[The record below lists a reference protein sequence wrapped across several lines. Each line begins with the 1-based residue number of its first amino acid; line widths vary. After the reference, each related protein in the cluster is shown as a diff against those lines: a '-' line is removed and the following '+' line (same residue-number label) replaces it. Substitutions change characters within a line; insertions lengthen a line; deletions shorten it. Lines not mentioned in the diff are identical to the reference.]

1 MKQHF
6 TLRKCLIWLFW
17 LLLWQGASLAV
28 SNNVILV
35 GPAEMLRSLLFQ
47 AGNPSFWITILHS
60 FGRISLGFLAAFAA
74 GIAAGSLAYALP
86 FIHELLDPL
95 LSAVKSIPVASF
107 VILALIW
114 IGSEN
119 LSVFIAFLVV
129 VPMIY
134 SSTLAGLKS
143 ADRRLLEMARVFSMP
158 FWKRLRF
165 IYIPAVLPYLMNGCR
180 TALGMSWKSGIAAEV
195 IGIPGQSIGE
205 QLYYAKLYLD
215 TDGLFAW
222 TFVIILASSAFEA
235 LFLWL
240 LGRIRR

>member
-1 MKQHF
+1 M
-6 TLRKCLIWLFW
+6 
-17 LLLWQGASLAV
+17 
-28 SNNVILV
+28 
-35 GPAEMLRSLLFQ
+35 
-47 AGNPSFWITILHS
+47 
-60 FGRISLGFLAAFAA
+60 
-74 GIAAGSLAYALP
+74 
-86 FIHELLDPL
+86 
-95 LSAVKSIPVASF
+95 
-107 VILALIW
+107 
-114 IGSEN
+114 
-119 LSVFIAFLVV
+119 FIAFLVV

-165 IYIPAVLPYLMNGCR
+165 IYIPAVLPYLMSGCR

-215 TDGLFAW
+215 TAGLFAW

>member
-1 MKQHF
+1 MKQHT

-17 LLLWQGASLAV
+17 LVLWQLASLAV

-35 GPAEMLRSLLFQ
+35 GPAETLEALFTL
-47 AGNPSFWITILHS
+47 ARTSAFWLTILHS

-74 GIAAGSLAYALP
+74 GIALGSLAYASSLVRE
-86 FIHELLDPL
+86 FLDPL

-114 IGSEN
+114 IGSKN

-129 VPMIY
+129 IPMIY
-134 SSTLAGLKS
+134 ASTLAGLKS
-143 ADRRLLEMARVFSMP
+143 TDSKLLEMAQVFSIP
-158 FWKRLRF
+158 LHKRLRF
-165 IYIPAVLPYLMNGCR
+165 IYIPAVLPYLLSGCR

-195 IGIPGQSIGE
+195 IGIPELSIGE

-215 TDGLFAW
+215 TAGLFAW
-222 TFVIILASSAFEA
+222 TFVIILASSAFES

-240 LGRIRR
+240 LERIRH

>member
-1 MKQHF
+1 MKRF
-6 TLRKCLIWLFW
+6 PAPRKCLIWLFW
-17 LLLWQGASLAV
+17 LLVWQAASLAV
-28 SNNVILV
+28 SNPVILV
-35 GPAEMLRSLLFQ
+35 GPVEMMQALLSLAGQ
-47 AGNPSFWITILHS
+47 ADFRLTVLHS
-60 FGRISLGFLAAFAA
+60 FGRISLGFAAAFAVGIGA
-74 GIAAGSLAYALP
+74 GGLAYRIPLVRE
-86 FIHELLDPL
+86 FLEPL
-95 LSAVKSIPVASF
+95 LLAVKSVPVASF

-143 ADRRLLEMARVFSMP
+143 TDPKLLEMAQVFSIP
-158 FWKRLRF
+158 LFKRLRF
-165 IYIPAVLPYLMNGCR
+165 IYIPAVLPYLISGCR

-195 IGIPGQSIGE
+195 IGIPDASIGE

-215 TDGLFAW
+215 TGGLFAW
-222 TFVIILASSAFEA
+222 IFVIIVASSLFES

-240 LGRIRR
+240 LGRIRH